1 MKIKYRLAMKVK
13 RTFINVNK
21 IVRMIIT
28 NHCNNDTLHTSTQEK
43 FHLELKLGKIIML
56 TLESLTMVY
65 LELNQAFMD
74 LENAKKDLNDAF
86 EQNSKEKKV
95 LEEKIKNYFET
106 IQDLRSQVITLELEN
121 KESRELS
128 VPLAQNL
135 KSMIEKF
142 EQNSPLRKEILKEVS
157 DGIDRKLFQNY
168 FGISQSTFY
177 RLDKV
182 DSNKTLYKI
191 LD

>member
-1 MKIKYRLAMKVK
+1 
-13 RTFINVNK
+13 
-21 IVRMIIT
+21 MI
-28 NHCNNDTLHTSTQEK
+28 
-43 FHLELKLGKIIML
+43 

>member
-1 MKIKYRLAMKVK
+1 
-13 RTFINVNK
+13 
-21 IVRMIIT
+21 
-28 NHCNNDTLHTSTQEK
+28 
-43 FHLELKLGKIIML
+43 LELKLGKIIMS
-56 TLESLTMVY
+56 TLDSLTMVY

-74 LENAKKDLNDAF
+74 LKNAKKNLNDAF

-95 LEEKIKNYFET
+95 LKEKIKNYFKT

-142 EQNSPLRKEILKEVS
+142 EQNSPQKVNFEGDHFDNMVNFFKN
-157 DGIDRKLFQNY
+157 LFKFNRQNI
-168 FGISQSTFY
+168 FKNFLS
-177 RLDKV
+177 
-182 DSNKTLYKI
+182 
-191 LD
+191 

>member
-1 MKIKYRLAMKVK
+1 MS
-13 RTFINVNK
+13 
-21 IVRMIIT
+21 
-28 NHCNNDTLHTSTQEK
+28 TLD
-43 FHLELKLGKIIML
+43 
-56 TLESLTMVY
+56 SLTMVY

-74 LENAKKDLNDAF
+74 LKNAKKNLNDAF

-95 LEEKIKNYFET
+95 LKEKIKNYFKT

-142 EQNSPLRKEILKEVS
+142 EQNSPQKARKRPGK
-157 DGIDRKLFQNY
+157 F
-168 FGISQSTFY
+168 
-177 RLDKV
+177 
-182 DSNKTLYKI
+182 
-191 LD
+191 